1 MLLEYRGEIAALS
14 AAFIWAIASIIYA
27 GVGRQLSPLALNFT
41 KGVIAIAM
49 ILVTLVI
56 TDAPRPDVS
65 SITIGLLVVSGIV
78 GIGFGDTAFF
88 TSINCLGA
96 RRALLMESL
105 APPLSAFLAL
115 VFLGEQLSI
124 RDYLGIVLTISG
136 VAWVV
141 AERLPDAVR
150 GEIRLGRGVGF
161 GILAA
166 FGQASGAVM
175 SRAALAETS
184 ISPLWSTLIRIIA
197 GTMILLIWVRGH
209 REGMQALKPMRSPRL
224 LTIVATTAFASTFLA
239 IWLQQTALKYTETGI
254 AQSLTATSPLFIL
267 PVALW
272 LGEKIS
278 PRAFLGALVALCGVW
293 LLFLT

>member
-1 MLLEYRGEIAALS
+1 MLLEFRGEIAALS

-27 GVGRQLSPLALNFT
+27 SVGRQLSPLALNFT
-41 KGVIAIAM
+41 KGVMAIAM
-49 ILVTLVI
+49 ILMTLVL
-56 TDAPRPDVS
+56 TDAHRPDVS
-65 SITIGLLVVSGIV
+65 HITIGLLVISGIV

-105 APPLSAFLAL
+105 APPLSALLAL
-115 VFLGEQLSI
+115 VFLGEQLSK
-124 RDYLGIVLTISG
+124 RDYVGIVLTISG

-141 AERLPDAVR
+141 AERVPNAIR
-150 GEIRLGRGVGF
+150 GEIRLGRGISF

-197 GTMILLIWVRGH
+197 GTMILLIWVGVH
-209 REGMQALKPMRSPRL
+209 QEGTQALKPMRSPRL
-224 LTIVATTAFASTFLA
+224 FMVVAITAFASTFLA

-254 AQSLTATSPLFIL
+254 AQSLTATSPLFVL
-267 PVALW
+267 PVALC

-278 PRAFLGALVALCGVW
+278 PRAFLGVFVALCGVW